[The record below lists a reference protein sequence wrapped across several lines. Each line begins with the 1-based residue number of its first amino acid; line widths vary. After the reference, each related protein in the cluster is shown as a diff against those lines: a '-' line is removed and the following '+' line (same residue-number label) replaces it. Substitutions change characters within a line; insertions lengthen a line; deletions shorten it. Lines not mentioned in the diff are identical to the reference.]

1 MPEPENPKPIAAPDN
16 AAFFPGPFAAV
27 WLSIL
32 ALFSTSLMF
41 TLFGEEL
48 DFISAI
54 GLAQTFGLG
63 GIALLAARRVPPPHV
78 ERMGLRGFPMDRLPP
93 LLCLLP
99 VVILIKELDNYVGVL
114 LPASPAVLELQ
125 AELAELTRIDSTYA
139 AAQTVI
145 VAVGISPLVEG
156 FFFFGVLLQGL
167 VARMGRTRGV
177 FLTAILYSVVHFPA
191 SGAPGSDALVPLASG
206 LTVGALLAIARLG
219 SGSLLAVV
227 GLSGAIAA
235 VYLAAAEFN
244 SGLAIPGFNAPGE
257 HISALVVVPS
267 AIAVL
272 YAVRVLLRFAAQS
285 DIAPPVPDP
294 TPREEDENGG
304 FFF

>member
-1 MPEPENPKPIAAPDN
+1 MPEPEKPRHLAQSSDSDL
-16 AAFFPGPFAAV
+16 FPGPFAAV
-27 WLSIL
+27 WLSLL

-54 GLAQTFGLG
+54 GLAQTLGLG
-63 GIALLAARRVPPPHV
+63 GVALLAARRVPPPHV
-78 ERMGLRGFPMDRLPP
+78 ERMGLRGFPLERLPA

-99 VVILIKELDNYVGVL
+99 VVILIKEFDNAIGVL
-114 LPASPAVLELQ
+114 MPASPAVLELQ
-125 AELAELTRIDSTYA
+125 AELAELTRIDSAYA

-167 VARMGRTRGV
+167 VAKMGRVRGV
-177 FLTAILYSVVHFPA
+177 FVTAVLYSIVHFPA

-206 LTVGALLAIARLG
+206 LTVGALLALARLG
-219 SGSLLAVV
+219 SGSLLAAV

-235 VYLAAAEFN
+235 VYLAAAEL
-244 SGLAIPGFNAPGE
+244 SDGLAITGFNAPGE
-257 HISALVVVPS
+257 HISLALVVPS
-267 AIAVL
+267 AVAVL
-272 YAVRVLLRFAAQS
+272 YGVRVLLRFAAQAE
-285 DIAPPVPDP
+285 IAPPVPAP
-294 TPREEDENGG
+294 MPREDDEDSG